1 MEANIRLPRPMGMTQ
16 ALAQYHADLDPELLD
31 KIQSF
36 FIQQWL
42 INNSFLC
49 GRVLSIMELAQ
60 FLHCDQERIR
70 LQMRDQLLST
80 KLWDRNKQ
88 DELIDS
94 LIGQQITWA
103 LEDRM
108 AIEGQVR
115 LLQVSQGGKYT
126 PFVTAEVNKALGMKL
141 QTTNT
146 LTSVLKSLQGG
157 GSINIF
163 NNQQNNDVNVG
174 ITMEQAVDIIAQE
187 NAKMITGSP
196 ELQYI
201 ESHYDVEQFPE
212 VVATRQQGIDT
223 SKEGIQLNS
232 RELAMVT
239 DNYKQ
244 LARGDDNDEDSHHN
258 IRRERSYGIDEQ
270 GEDPELE
277 IYQNE

>member
-1 MEANIRLPRPMGMTQ
+1 
-16 ALAQYHADLDPELLD
+16 
-31 KIQSF
+31 
-36 FIQQWL
+36 
-42 INNSFLC
+42 
-49 GRVLSIMELAQ
+49 
-60 FLHCDQERIR
+60 
-70 LQMRDQLLST
+70 
-80 KLWDRNKQ
+80 
-88 DELIDS
+88 
-94 LIGQQITWA
+94 
-103 LEDRM
+103 M

-212 VVATRQQGIDT
+212 VVATKQQGIDT

-270 GEDPELE
+270 GEDPELD

>member
-1 MEANIRLPRPMGMTQ
+1 
-16 ALAQYHADLDPELLD
+16 
-31 KIQSF
+31 
-36 FIQQWL
+36 
-42 INNSFLC
+42 
-49 GRVLSIMELAQ
+49 MELAQ

-212 VVATRQQGIDT
+212 VVATKQQGIDT

-244 LARGDDNDEDSHHN
+244 LARGDGNDEDSHHN

-270 GEDPELE
+270 GEDPELD

>member
-1 MEANIRLPRPMGMTQ
+1 MKANIRLPRPMGMTQ

-42 INNSFLC
+42 INNSVLC

-60 FLHCDQERIR
+60 FRHCDQERIR

-115 LLQVSQGGKYT
+115 LLQLSQGGKYT
-126 PFVTAEVNKALGMKL
+126 PFVTSEVNKALGMKL

-146 LTSVLKSLQGG
+146 LASVLKSLQGG

-163 NNQQNNDVNVG
+163 NNQQNNDVSVG
-174 ITMEQAVDIIAQE
+174 ITMEQAVEIITQE
-187 NAKMITGSP
+187 NAKMVNGSP

-201 ESHYDVEQFPE
+201 EAHYDTEQFPE
-212 VVATRQQGIDT
+212 VVATKQQGVDT

-244 LARGDDNDEDSHHN
+244 LARGDDDDEDNHHN

-270 GEDPELE
+270 GEDPELD